1 VKGFDSTMTWLQ
13 YVEDLRGRQDRW
25 QGKHLG
31 SYHRNAGKRKV
42 RPGLVQQRQDWRKEI
57 ARKDV

>member
-1 VKGFDSTMTWLQ
+1 
-13 YVEDLRGRQDRW
+13 
-25 QGKHLG
+25 LG
-31 SYHRNAGKRKV
+31 SYHRTAGKRKV